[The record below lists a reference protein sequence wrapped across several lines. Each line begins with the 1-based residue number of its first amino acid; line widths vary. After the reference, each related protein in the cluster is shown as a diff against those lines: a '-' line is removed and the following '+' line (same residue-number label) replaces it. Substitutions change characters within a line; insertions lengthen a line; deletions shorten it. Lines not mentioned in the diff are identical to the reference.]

1 MASYLGN
8 GILCG
13 LFRSTNSPNSDRA
26 TTAIMHGRF
35 PMPEAWIGTMQYL
48 WCPFASWL
56 LWNLCTADH
65 APSNDVSYLALH
77 AQTTC
82 HKTWLNWQATLTWY
96 LNQRSFVSL
105 NNVPMYALRDQW
117 LVMGTG
123 MDSFELCAC
132 SRWGTAYRKAT
143 GRGTAW
149 KFKMPD
155 YDSSV
160 ILKRMP
166 CLLYTSDAADE

>member
-1 MASYLGN
+1 M
-8 GILCG
+8 
-13 LFRSTNSPNSDRA
+13 
-26 TTAIMHGRF
+26 
-35 PMPEAWIGTMQYL
+35 
-48 WCPFASWL
+48 
-56 LWNLCTADH
+56 
-65 APSNDVSYLALH
+65 
-77 AQTTC
+77 
-82 HKTWLNWQATLTWY
+82 
-96 LNQRSFVSL
+96 
-105 NNVPMYALRDQW
+105 
-117 LVMGTG
+117 MGTG

-166 CLLYTSDAADE
+166 GQIVEHVRGSLTGKALL